1 MLAYPKLTHRKAPR
15 RRLRIRPDSVLSVA
29 LALAFSAAFWALI
42 VLTAL
47 NPLR

>member
-1 MLAYPKLTHRKAPR
+1 MTAYPKLTHRPAPR
-15 RRLRIRPDSVLSVA
+15 RHLRLRPDSILSVV

>member
-1 MLAYPKLTHRKAPR
+1 MTAYPKIAHRQSPHR
-15 RRLRIRPDSVLSVA
+15 HLRIRPDSVLSVV
-29 LALAFSAAFWALI
+29 LALAFSAVFWALI